1 MEWLLRM
8 IFSAFSR
15 VFPLQTAVFPFFEY
29 PYPGLPLHL
38 KEV

>member
-15 VFPLQTAVFPFFEY
+15 VFPLQTAVFPFLSTHIQVY
-29 PYPGLPLHL
+29 HCI
-38 KEV
+38 